1 MYPTPDA
8 AKEAQYRRYF
18 EYPATM
24 QQMMAIC
31 RCHEPGQSPPFDPP
45 PQLPQSGV
53 HALYARVFPERLAA
67 LSVVTVSGRQCTS
80 APRQSGQTFSGN
92 RTIHERQNM

>member
-1 MYPTPDA
+1 MNSTPNA

-24 QQMMAIC
+24 QQMTAIC

-45 PQLPQSGV
+45 PRLPQSGV

-67 LSVVTVSGRQCTS
+67 LS
-80 APRQSGQTFSGN
+80 GN
-92 RTIHERQNM
+92 R